1 MNFSI
6 RPPPPPFDQCR
17 WNLEGWGIFVNS
29 KDRIEYG
36 HHISSRTQI
45 FRPSYGPI
53 EPGLGEKWPL
63 ESQGSETNEA
73 KAPLDVVLVPQ
84 DLISLQ
90 KFWLRNEKVSFK
102 IGYFLVSKNI
112 PYLYQ
117 ILIKRKTVFKEM

>member
-1 MNFSI
+1 M
-6 RPPPPPFDQCR
+6 RR
-17 WNLEGWGIFVNS
+17 T
-29 KDRIEYG
+29 EYA
-36 HHISSRTQI
+36 HHISSRTRI

-90 KFWLRNEKVSFK
+90 KFWLRNEKISFK

>member
-1 MNFSI
+1 MPLELGGMGYFCRYVNF
-6 RPPPPPFDQCR
+6 
-17 WNLEGWGIFVNS
+17 

-90 KFWLRNEKVSFK
+90 KFWLRNKK
-102 IGYFLVSKNI
+102 KLVLKLATF
-112 PYLYQ
+112 LYQ
-117 ILIKRKTVFKEM
+117 RLLLILIKYFSH

>member
-1 MNFSI
+1 M
-6 RPPPPPFDQCR
+6 RR
-17 WNLEGWGIFVNS
+17 T
-29 KDRIEYG
+29 EYA
-36 HHISSRTQI
+36 HHISSRTRI
-45 FRPSYGPI
+45 FKPSYGPI

-102 IGYFLVSKNI
+102 IDYFLVKFIYSEKVTKFCEI
-112 PYLYQ
+112 FSLLCMYCSQ
-117 ILIKRKTVFKEM
+117 K